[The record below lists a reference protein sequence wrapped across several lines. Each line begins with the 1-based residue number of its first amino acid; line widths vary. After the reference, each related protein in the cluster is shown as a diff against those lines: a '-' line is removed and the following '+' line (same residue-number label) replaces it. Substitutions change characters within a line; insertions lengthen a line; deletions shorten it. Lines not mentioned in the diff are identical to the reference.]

1 MATDNPFIEVY
12 DKLWELLES
21 VADFT
26 SLVKV
31 GNRIKLSAS
40 KSDPFKDAVQ
50 DSDFPEVQIL
60 PGGGKSNLFA
70 TSSTHFV
77 DQVYFLRS
85 VTGELNAITIF
96 GLKWAMIKALA
107 KTEDNLGL
115 DYIQNIT
122 ISDAQDNIEVGEEN
136 RGRLGWRGMIAIN
149 VEMKFSKDSIQE
161 I

>member
-1 MATDNPFIEVY
+1 MANENPFIEVY

-21 VADFT
+21 EADFT
-26 SLVKV
+26 ALVKI
-31 GNRIKLSAS
+31 GNRVKLSVN

-96 GLKWAMIKALA
+96 GLKWAIIKALA
-107 KTEDNLGL
+107 KTENNLGL
-115 DYIQNIT
+115 EYVRNIVVT
-122 ISDAQDNIEVGEEN
+122 DAQDNIEIGEEN
-136 RGRLGWRGMIAIN
+136 RGRLGWRGMISLTVN
-149 VEMKFSKDSIQE
+149 MQFSKATIEDI
-161 I
+161 